1 MNAVVGIGWSR
12 VGKQDVYLPILNGEK
27 YKPIPASE
35 IRSWLLAGE
44 NKQRIQDHLSWYFSQ
59 EYSGKHFEWFVAQS
73 DSKTFTPW
81 DILAVEALSVTVPTK
96 TARWL
101 FKSTSELDEHLAEV
115 LRSLLP
121 GQDSLWTCD
130 EELLSDGKPLS
141 KLYSMLRAEE
151 GLGYVTASKLM
162 AAKFP
167 SVIPIRDSKVE
178 TLLGLEKSREW
189 WSPIRKLFI
198 VPGQSL
204 AECLDELKVPAEIG
218 NVTTLRRL
226 DVILWMEAKARNIQ
240 TGKAARRIY

>member
-101 FKSTSELDEHLAEV
+101 FKSITELDEH
-115 LRSLLP
+115 
-121 GQDSLWTCD
+121 
-130 EELLSDGKPLS
+130 
-141 KLYSMLRAEE
+141 RAEE
-151 GLGYVTASKLM
+151 QWHYKQGS
-162 AAKFP
+162 
-167 SVIPIRDSKVE
+167 
-178 TLLGLEKSREW
+178 
-189 WSPIRKLFI
+189 
-198 VPGQSL
+198 SL
-204 AECLDELKVPAEIG
+204 
-218 NVTTLRRL
+218 
-226 DVILWMEAKARNIQ
+226 
-240 TGKAARRIY
+240 